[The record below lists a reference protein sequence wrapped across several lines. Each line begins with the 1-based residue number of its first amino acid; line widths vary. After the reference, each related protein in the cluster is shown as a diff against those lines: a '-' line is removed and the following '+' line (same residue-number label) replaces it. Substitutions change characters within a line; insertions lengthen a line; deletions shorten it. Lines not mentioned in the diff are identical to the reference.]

1 MHKLPMM
8 NKDGTFGMCGGV
20 ATPPE
25 QGGDTYLSQRGN
37 TTDVQSQS
45 PSWPLTQKQLSLS
58 F

>member
-1 MHKLPMM
+1 MTYKE
-8 NKDGTFGMCGGV
+8 GTFGMCGGI

-25 QGGDTYLSQRGN
+25 PGGCNTYLSQRGD
-37 TTDVQSQS
+37 TKDIHIQA